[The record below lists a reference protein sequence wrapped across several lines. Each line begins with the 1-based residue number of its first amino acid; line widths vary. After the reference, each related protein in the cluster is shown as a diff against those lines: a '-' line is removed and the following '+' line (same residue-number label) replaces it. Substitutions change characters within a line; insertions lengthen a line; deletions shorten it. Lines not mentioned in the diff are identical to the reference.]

1 MSTVNRHFFHIDIKF
16 FKHIIKTGD
25 LMNETMV
32 LIKGVSDLLGIKVPT
47 VSYDESK
54 FLTKTQLA
62 GVDLDKNIIYIKAQY
77 DVKFDGYFAI
87 CHELRHIW
95 QYKNVLWQKELNSR
109 RRNDQTDIEYYN
121 NQISELDANAFA
133 TFFMMNQF
141 RVKPLFKNLD
151 PKTKEKIFKRAK
163 EIETEYKKRGSLN

>member
-1 MSTVNRHFFHIDIKF
+1 
-16 FKHIIKTGD
+16 
-25 LMNETMV
+25 MNETRV
-32 LIKGVSDLLGIKVPT
+32 LIKGLSDLLGIKAPT

-54 FLTKTQLA
+54 FLPKTQLA
-62 GVDLDKNIIYIKAQY
+62 GVDLDKNILYIKAKY

-95 QYKNVLWQKELNSR
+95 QYKNVLWQKELNTR

-133 TFFMMNQF
+133 TFFMMYQF

-151 PKTKEKIFKRAK
+151 PKTKEKILKRAK
-163 EIETEYKKRGSLN
+163 EIETEYKKRGSLS